1 MPVKRNAKRKKRTG
15 PPLMSRPSAYRY
27 YEKAIA
33 PKQNKGRR
41 SKKRKN
47 MPTGPILSALTSKGN
62 PAKKNS
68 TVKMKLHDLRRL
80 ISAARTGKRVKVKAR
95 VR

>member
-1 MPVKRNAKRKKRTG
+1 MKKRRSRKRN
-15 PPLMSRPSAYRY
+15 L
-27 YEKAIA
+27 
-33 PKQNKGRR
+33 
-41 SKKRKN
+41 
-47 MPTGPILSALTSKGN
+47 PTGPILSALTSKGN
-62 PAKKNS
+62 PAKRNS